1 MPVPPVAEL
10 DALSPADAAAALG
23 PLFEAAPRFVARLV
37 AARPFASESGLF
49 DRARDIALALPE
61 DEAIELVDAHPRLGA
76 PRAVLSHSSRREQG
90 EDDAATDADDRAA
103 ALAERLERLNTA
115 YEARYGFRYCVFVA
129 GRPRD
134 ALIPEW
140 EERLASNDRAAELRR
155 ALGDVVAIG
164 RDRYRRARGGAT
176 AGDDGRPVS
185 GVRAEDGM
193 QADDDRRAEE
203 TG

>member
-1 MPVPPVAEL
+1 MPVPAVAEL
-10 DALSPADAAAALG
+10 DALPPSEAAAALA

-37 AARPFASESGLF
+37 AARPFTNESDLF
-49 DRARDIALALPE
+49 DRAREIALALPE

-76 PRAVLSHSSRREQG
+76 PPATLSGSSRREQG
-90 EDDAATDADDRAA
+90 HDGAATDADDAGG

-140 EERLASNDRAAELRR
+140 EEHLASNDRAAELRR

-164 RDRYRRARGGAT
+164 RDRYRRARGGA
-176 AGDDGRPVS
+176 
-185 GVRAEDGM
+185 RAEDRVRTEDGVH
-193 QADDDRRAEE
+193 ADDGTRAKE

>member
-1 MPVPPVAEL
+1 VRVPPVREL
-10 DALSPADAAAALG
+10 DALVPAEAAAALA
-23 PLFEAAPRFVARLV
+23 PLFEAAPGFVARLV
-37 AARPFASESGLF
+37 AARPFASEADLF
-49 DRARDIALALPE
+49 ERAHEIALALPE

-76 PRAVLSHSSRREQG
+76 P
-90 EDDAATDADDRAA
+90 AA
-103 ALAERLERLNTA
+103 ALSEASRVEQGDAGGASTGDDGSTLAARLERLNTA

-164 RDRYRRARGGAT
+164 RDRYRRAAVGAG
-176 AGDDGRPVS
+176 ADDGR
-185 GVRAEDGM
+185 RAEDDG
-193 QADDDRRAEE
+193 
-203 TG
+203 